1 MATNGMNP
9 CVSLVSDANA
19 VEDAAMV
26 LDDNLKKFQELHG
39 LTRRE
44 LAPLRM
50 VSLALENVSKSV
62 KRNAKALSPG
72 AGDPEWVNK
81 RKEKEKKLQKLV
93 HGPIRPSGKSKPVGS
108 IESYNREKENGGRGP
123 ARWPVRKCIRTNST
137 DREATVRY
145 DISYSTTLQ

>member
-1 MATNGMNP
+1 MTTNGMKP
-9 CVSLVSDANA
+9 CVSLVNDANA

-39 LTRRE
+39 LTQRE

-62 KRNAKALSPG
+62 KRNAKAHSPG

-81 RKEKEKKLQKLV
+81 RKEQERKLQKLV
-93 HGPIRPSGKSKPVGS
+93 HGRIRPSGKSKPVGS
-108 IESYNREKENGGRGP
+108 IELYYRDKANY
-123 ARWPVRKCIRTNST
+123 AR
-137 DREATVRY
+137 
-145 DISYSTTLQ
+145 LQAI